1 MRRAVLPAIL
11 AVLALLAALAAGAD
25 RAARA
30 APPARVD
37 GQASSGIQ
45 VQNLDLTDAATV
57 VAEYRR
63 HDAAPG
69 IQIGA
74 WHGTVPAGSA
84 MNFYSPSIPELAPDV
99 YGVRIAADRPTDAVV
114 RNEWLGSSAA
124 MVYNALRPATD
135 VVLPL
140 YLQRWRHHDGAI
152 AVMNGADAEAAVDLT
167 LWTADGTLA
176 RRDQLT
182 LPPHGPTILPLH
194 LSNPPGIGFAGWAR
208 LRSTTPIAAVGL
220 ADVVATQKAAYAYEG
235 MPAADLAPTLYAP
248 LVRRT
253 TPPQRT
259 ESVTYLWVTNPGDGA
274 TQVTVRY
281 TGTAGA
287 CAGRTYTDG
296 PHALPAHAMR
306 RFDPRAPGAVPPNCA
321 AAATITA
328 AGPIAAVAVD
338 EIDDRAAVAAYTA
351 LPATAGAD
359 RVALVLVRWAH
370 TPLKFMAATAVQ
382 NVGAGPARVEFRVR
396 DQNGVS
402 IPSCGSACTV
412 TIPAGGGHVF
422 QPSNALQTMMPANS
436 YGSAELVSDQ
446 PVVAVVLDAS
456 ETGGHDAAIFAGIAL
471 PAEAPLEPLLAP
483 FVVNRSNVSWRPWV
497 AQRFFPWAD
506 AGR

>member
-11 AVLALLAALAAGAD
+11 AVLAPLAALAAGAD
-25 RAARA
+25 HAARA
-30 APPARVD
+30 APTARID
-37 GQASSGIQ
+37 GQVSSGLQ
-45 VQNLDLTDAATV
+45 VQNRDLTEAATV
-57 VAEYRR
+57 AAEYHR
-63 HDAAPG
+63 HDGVPG
-69 IQIGA
+69 GPISA
-74 WHGTVPAGSA
+74 RHGTAPAGGA
-84 MNFYSPSIPELAPDV
+84 TTFYDPLVPELAPGV
-99 YGVRIAADRPTDAVV
+99 YGVRVTADRPIDAVV
-114 RNEWLGSSAA
+114 RTDWVGSSAA
-124 MVYNALRPATD
+124 MTYNAPRPSTD

-152 AVMNGADAEAAVDLT
+152 AVMNGADAEASVDLT
-167 LWTADGTLA
+167 LWAADGTLA

-182 LPPHGPTILPLH
+182 LPPYGPMILPLH

-220 ADVVATQKAAYAYEG
+220 VDVVATQKAAYAYEG

-253 TPPQRT
+253 TLPQGT
-259 ESVTYLWVTNPGDGA
+259 DSATHLWVTNPGDGA

-306 RFDPRAPGAVPPNCA
+306 RFDPRAPGAVPPACA
-321 AAATITA
+321 AAAAITA

-338 EIDDRAAVAAYTA
+338 EIDGRAAVAAYTA
-351 LPATAGAD
+351 LPATAAAD
-359 RVALVLVRWAH
+359 RVALVMVRWAH
-370 TPLKFMAATAVQ
+370 TPLKLTTATAVQ
-382 NVGAGPARVEFRVR
+382 NVGAGPAHVEFRVR

-402 IPSCGSACTV
+402 IRSCGSACTV

-422 QPSNALQTMMPANS
+422 QPSNALQTMMPASS
-436 YGSAELVSDQ
+436 YGAAEIVSDQ

-456 ETGGHDAAIFAGIAL
+456 ETGSYDAAIFAGIAL
-471 PAEAPLEPLLAP
+471 PAEAPLETLLAP
-483 FVVNRSNVSWRPWV
+483 FVMNQGHISWRPWV